1 MMAVSREE
9 SGAFSAHARVGV
21 CVIVLLQTHHHLLA
35 WHVNYS
41 FSNISRVPHVNGTYS
56 REFQ

>member
-1 MMAVSREE
+1 MLLIKLLTFCLTNVTNILND
-9 SGAFSAHARVGV
+9 GCGV

-41 FSNISRVPHVNGTYS
+41 VCNILCVPV
-56 REFQ
+56 

>member
-1 MMAVSREE
+1 MLAVSREE
-9 SGAFSAHARVGV
+9 SGAFSAHARLGV

-41 FSNISRVPHVNGTYS
+41 VSNISCVPV
-56 REFQ
+56 